1 MNKYLLCALLAIS
14 SNPASAYIYDLES
27 GTQTINDSF
36 AGLSFTVDLDSY
48 GTAETYKPTIYNYNN
63 PINFTWE
70 WGTYVDQEGY
80 QIDPGAITFRTAIA
94 NMFAFEKYDDSTSG
108 EVDMGSYTFP
118 NTPTQTEY
126 SCEIPQTINSDKLEL
141 GRVRLTAHSIVR
153 GSVPNGSKTISVFC
167 SGNYILRKHLELTLA
182 DNEIT
187 LAGTQPTQLTGST
200 TMALRGFGGPVIV
213 NIVNPHETA
222 VSVSFEKDRDVTST
236 SMEPTSTWVP
246 LEQQIYVRAKI
257 TNPGSYK
264 YNVSLVAS
272 FK

>member
-14 SNPASAYIYDLES
+14 NPATAYIYDLET
-27 GTQTINDSF
+27 GTQTIYDSF
-36 AGLSFTVDLDSY
+36 AGANYTVDIDSY
-48 GTAETYKPTIYNYNN
+48 GSAETYRTNTYNYDT

-70 WGTYVDQEGY
+70 WNVNVPEGY
-80 QIDPGAITFRTAIA
+80 QFDPEEFIFRTAIS

-108 EVDMGSYTFP
+108 VNDMGPYTFP
-118 NTPTQTEY
+118 KTPTQTEY
-126 SCEIPQTINSDKLEL
+126 TCWLPQAITSDKLEL
-141 GRVRLTAHSIVR
+141 GRIRVSSNSSAGGGTPTGYKSI
-153 GSVPNGSKTISVFC
+153 GVFC
-167 SGNYILRKHLELTLA
+167 SGYYKLRRHLELTLA

-187 LAGTQPTQLTGST
+187 LAGTQPNQLTGST

-236 SMEPTSTWVP
+236 SMEPTSSWIP

-257 TNPGSYK
+257 TNPGSHK
-264 YNVSLVAS
+264 YTVRLVAS

>member
-14 SNPASAYIYDLES
+14 SNPASAYIYDLET

-36 AGLSFTVDLDSY
+36 AGLSLTVDLDSY
-48 GTAETYKPTIYNYNN
+48 GTAETYQPTTYNYDS
-63 PINFTWE
+63 PLNFEWE
-70 WGTYVDQEGY
+70 WGVYVPEGY
-80 QIDPGAITFRTAIA
+80 QFDPEEFTFRTAIA

-118 NTPTQTEY
+118 NRPTQTEY
-126 SCEIPQTINSDKLEL
+126 SCAIPQVINSDKREL
-141 GRVRLTAHSIVR
+141 GRIFVTAHSTAR
-153 GSVPNGSKTISVFC
+153 ASVPNGSKTISVFC
-167 SGNYILRKHLELTLA
+167 SGYYILRKHLELTLA

-236 SMEPTSTWVP
+236 SMEPTSEWVP